1 MGAKATTGGIPGTTV
16 DQDTAGY
23 RLLVTA
29 RTAFQAVSERPLG
42 FLASSWPWRSVA
54 YLISGVLL
62 GAVTAG
68 VLIGLLLAG
77 ALLALALVGLVAFLA
92 VALSGIAV
100 GRFERWRLRLVDPDP
115 LPNPHRRPE
124 RKGRIA
130 WVRTR
135 LREPA
140 TWRELGYTVVS
151 LGALWWIDAL
161 MLGIVLGIPV
171 SLVLTPFFQEPSQF
185 VPSFLFVVAG
195 LALLPF
201 AAYPVTVWA
210 GARAALARAVLAPRD
225 AELGAQLVEVARS
238 RARLVDAFDIERRR
252 IERDLHDGAQQRLV
266 ALSMAIGLARLEVS
280 DDSPAAKHLTA
291 AQDEAERAH
300 HELRELIRGVH
311 PQVLTDRGL
320 PASVTDLADR
330 SPVPVD
336 VDVELPRRLSQ
347 PVELTAHFVVSEALT
362 NVARH
367 SQALS
372 VTVHV
377 RLHVDTLVLEVR
389 DDGIGGADLAL
400 GTGLAG
406 LADRVAVTGGR
417 MLLSSPPGGPT
428 LIRVEMPCSG

>member
-1 MGAKATTGGIPGTTV
+1 MTP
-16 DQDTAGY
+16 
-23 RLLVTA
+23 
-29 RTAFQAVSERPLG
+29 RTAFQAVSESPLG

-62 GAVTAG
+62 GALTAG

-77 ALLALALVGLVAFLA
+77 ALLAVALVGLVAFLA
-92 VALSGIAV
+92 VALSGVAV
-100 GRFERWRLRLVDPDP
+100 GRFERWRLRLIDPDP
-115 LPNPHRRPE
+115 LPDPHRRPE
-124 RKGRIA
+124 RAGRVA

-161 MLGIVLGIPV
+161 MLGLVLGIPI
-171 SLVLTPFFQEPSQF
+171 SLMVTPLFELQDQSNAFFPKI
-185 VPSFLFVVAG
+185 LYTVAG

-210 GARAALARAVLAPRD
+210 AARGALARAILAPRD
-225 AELGAQLVEVARS
+225 AELGAQLVEVSRS
-238 RARLVDAFDIERRR
+238 RARLVDAFDVERRR

-266 ALSMAIGLARLEVS
+266 ALSMAIGLARLEVADGS
-280 DDSPAAKHLTA
+280 TAAKHLTA

-300 HELRELIRGVH
+300 AELRELIRGVH

-330 SPVPVD
+330 SPVPVR
-336 VDVELPRRLSQ
+336 VDVELPRRLPA
-347 PVELTAHFVVSEALT
+347 PVEVTAHFVVSEALT

-367 SQALS
+367 SGAS
-372 VTVHV
+372 GATVHA

-389 DDGIGGADLAL
+389 DDGAGGADLAG

-406 LADRVAVTGGR
+406 LADRVAAAGGR
-417 MLLSSPPGGPT
+417 LLLSSPPGGPT
-428 LIRVEMPCSG
+428 LVRAELPCSG

>member
-1 MGAKATTGGIPGTTV
+1 M
-16 DQDTAGY
+16 
-23 RLLVTA
+23 
-29 RTAFQAVSERPLG
+29 
-42 FLASSWPWRSVA
+42 A